1 MPDFIYTADALC
13 ETARQKTGLTDFGDE
28 GFREGLQVL
37 CDTFEKTA
45 GMGEKGRKQ
54 NWKRLEKLLE
64 MRLKIEDAWKRHPE
78 VQGREVRKPFFLTGL
93 PRTGT
98 SALFNLLGCDP
109 ATRPLLLWESFFP
122 DPIEGL
128 PAGQE
133 DPRYLAMK
141 AANEQMHE
149 SNKDFSKIHFTSAD
163 TPEECVL
170 LMAATFEHVHNGIEI
185 LMEPYKSWFE
195 KQDMHRPYAWY
206 KNVLKLL
213 DWQRPGE
220 RWLLKSPAHLW
231 ALDVLVEQYP
241 DCCVIVT
248 HRNLAEVFASY
259 CSMMT
264 AVFGMND
271 CTPTKDLGA
280 AVLDS
285 LAVSLERG
293 LAARDASDPARFIDV
308 RFDDFVADNMATAEK
323 IYAHFG
329 LPLGGAARAALEAHV
344 ASHPMGKHGAHEYDL
359 APYGLSLGMIR
370 DRLGAYADR
379 FGVEIG

>member
-1 MPDFIYTADALC
+1 MSDWIYTDDALI
-13 ETARQKTGLTDFGDE
+13 EMAKSKTGLDDFGGE
-28 GFREGLQVL
+28 AFREGLQVL

-45 GMGEKGRKQ
+45 GMTEKGRKQ

-64 MRLKIEDAWKRHPE
+64 LRLKIQAAWTRHPE
-78 VQGREVRKPFFLTGL
+78 ILEREVRKPFFLTGL

-98 SALFNLLGCDP
+98 SALFNLLGMDP

-128 PAGQE
+128 PKGE
-133 DPRYLAMK
+133 PDPRHQAMK
-141 AANEQMHE
+141 AANEQMRAG
-149 SNKDFSKIHFTSAD
+149 NKDFSKIHFTSAD

-195 KQDMHRPYAWY
+195 ARDLRPAYDWY

-213 DWQRPGE
+213 DWQRPGD

-241 DCCVIVT
+241 DCCVILT
-248 HRNLAEVFASY
+248 HRNLADVFASY
-259 CSMMT
+259 CSMMS
-264 AVFGMND
+264 AVFEMNN
-271 CTPTKDLGA
+271 CTRTPDLGPA
-280 AVLDS
+280 ILDS
-285 LAVSLERG
+285 LAGSLERG
-293 LAARDASDPARFIDV
+293 LAARDRADPARFIDI
-308 RFDDFVADNMATAEK
+308 RFDDFVGDNMATVEK
-323 IYAHFG
+323 IYAHFE
-329 LPLGGAARAALEAHV
+329 LPLDDVAREPMQAHV
-344 ASHPMGKHGAHEYDL
+344 SNNPRGKHGAHEYDL
-359 APYGLSLGMIR
+359 GQYGLTLDMIR

-379 FGVEIG
+379 YELEIG

>member
-1 MPDFIYTADALC
+1 MSEWIYTDEALV
-13 ETARQKTGLTDFGDE
+13 ELAKSKTGLDDLGDE
-28 GFREGLQVL
+28 AFREGLQVL
-37 CDTFEKTA
+37 CDTYEQTA
-45 GMGEKGRKQ
+45 GMSEKGRKQ
-54 NWKRLEKLLE
+54 NWKRLEKLIEL
-64 MRLKIEDAWKRHPE
+64 RLKIQAAWNRHPE
-78 VQGREVRKPFFLTGL
+78 VLEREVRKPFFLTGL

-98 SALFNLLGCDP
+98 SALFNLLGMDP

-128 PAGQE
+128 AKGEP
-133 DPRYLAMK
+133 DPRHLAMK
-141 AANEQMHE
+141 AANEQMRE
-149 SNKDFSKIHFTSAD
+149 GNKDFSKIHFTSAD

-195 KQDMHRPYAWY
+195 SQDLHRAYDWY

-213 DWQRPGE
+213 DWQRPGD

-231 ALDVLVEQYP
+231 ALDVIVEQYP

-259 CSMMT
+259 CSMMSMVFEMNGCTRT
-264 AVFGMND
+264 A
-271 CTPTKDLGA
+271 DLGPA
-280 AVLDS
+280 ALDS
-285 LAVSLERG
+285 LALSLERA
-293 LAARDASDPARFIDV
+293 LAVRDRSDPARFIDV

-323 IYAHFG
+323 IYAHFE
-329 LPLGGAARAALEAHV
+329 LPWGGEARQAMEAHV
-344 ASHPMGKHGAHEYDL
+344 ASNPKGKHGAHEYDL
-359 APYGLSLGMIR
+359 AQYGLSLDMLK

-379 FGVEIG
+379 YELEIG